1 MNNDSNHPLSAIE
14 LTYARWLD
22 WGTRVGFVVLIASFF
37 AYALEL
43 VAPHVP
49 LEQLAKT
56 WTLPVH
62 DYRAAV
68 GAPAGW
74 DWLDL
79 AARGDY
85 LNYFGIALVSLVS
98 GLCYLRVLPM
108 LFARGE
114 RGYALIAA
122 AEILVLAAAC
132 AGVVGAAH

>member
-1 MNNDSNHPLSAIE
+1 MNNDSKDSLSAIE
-14 LTYARWLD
+14 LAYARWLD
-22 WGTRVGFVVLIASFF
+22 WGSRVGFVILIASFF

-49 LEQLAKT
+49 LDQLAKT
-56 WTLPVH
+56 WTMPVH

-85 LNYFGIALVSLVS
+85 LNYFGIALIALVTAV
-98 GLCYLRVLPM
+98 CYLRVLPM
-108 LFARGE
+108 LFVRGE
-114 RGYALIAA
+114 RAYALIAA
-122 AEILVLAAAC
+122 MEILVLAAAC